1 VSQLETDNEDLLEAA
16 ELQRG
21 KLQRAEETLAREAEW
36 LREHEAELQQL
47 NEHEAELGERLEIC
61 LLRVLSSALP
71 GTTPCFCD
79 V

>member
-1 VSQLETDNEDLLEAA
+1 MSQLETDNEDLLEAA

-36 LREHEAELQQL
+36 LTRLREHEAELQQL

-61 LLRVLSSALP
+61 LLRVLSSALHHP
-71 GTTPCFCD
+71 LLL
-79 V
+79 

>member
-1 VSQLETDNEDLLEAA
+1 MSQLETDNEDLLEAA

-47 NEHEAELGERLEIC
+47 NEHEAELR
-61 LLRVLSSALP
+61 RS
-71 GTTPCFCD
+71 
-79 V
+79 